1 MHKGLEAR
9 ESIERHDS
17 SLNAFVEIL
26 PFETPEDGPL
36 TGLTVGVKDCFYD
49 RGRTPTMGSAVHPTA
64 RETTAEV
71 LTRLRSAGA
80 DIVGYTNLHEW
91 AIGGTS
97 TTTATGPIRNPWHR
111 DLVAGGSSGGS
122 AAALAAGFV
131 DLAVGTDTGGSI
143 RIPAGCCGIVGLKP
157 TQGRVPTAGYVGEGG
172 PTDQIGPMGRD
183 VSSVKT
189 LFECLLGEKVPTV
202 DVARLRIGIARGS
215 PFDNLKP
222 EIGAP
227 YAAALEVITRL
238 GQTSDV
244 TFADWHAQWWA
255 NSVLFLNHTGMQV
268 ADDLRDNP
276 SGFNMDAM
284 KVLWWGRSLP
294 PDLIEGQRQV
304 QAEARKQWAALF
316 EDVDVVIT
324 PTLPSLPPP
333 IEHLEIRLP
342 EDVSHADRAF
352 GRLCGPMNLV
362 GVPCLSLPGALVG
375 ELAVNLSI
383 TAAPGRDD
391 IVLAVGDA
399 FEDATERAFTNRI
412 AETRGA
418 G

>member
-9 ESIERHDS
+9 ECIERHDS
-17 SLNAFVEIL
+17 SLNAFVDLL
-26 PFETPEDGPL
+26 PFESLQDGPL
-36 TGLTVGVKDCFYD
+36 AGATVGVKDCFYD
-49 RGRTPTMGSAVHPTA
+49 RGRTPTMGSRVLPPP
-64 RETTAEV
+64 RDTTAEV
-71 LTRLRSAGA
+71 LARLRSAGA

-97 TTTATGPIRNPWHR
+97 SVTATGPIRNPWNP

-143 RIPAGCCGIVGLKP
+143 RIPAGCCGVVGLKP

-183 VSSVKT
+183 VASVRT
-189 LFECLLGEKVPTV
+189 LFECMLGEKVPAV

-215 PFDNLKP
+215 PFDNLEA
-222 EIGAP
+222 EIAGPYGAT
-227 YAAALEVITRL
+227 LDVIARL
-238 GQTSDV
+238 GRATDV
-244 TFADWHAQWWA
+244 TFADWDTEWWA
-255 NSVLFLNHTGMQV
+255 NAVLFLNHTGTQV
-268 ADDLRDNP
+268 SDHLSDDP
-276 SGFNMDAM
+276 SGFDMEAM
-284 KVLWWGRSLP
+284 KVLRWGLSLP
-294 PDLIEGQRQV
+294 PGLIEAQRKV
-304 QAEARKQWAALF
+304 QTEARARWVALF

-342 EDVSHADRAF
+342 EDVSHADRGF

-362 GVPCLSLPGALVG
+362 GVPCLSVPGALVG
-375 ELAVNLSI
+375 DLAVNLSI
-383 TAAPGRDD
+383 TAAAGRDD
-391 IVLAVGDA
+391 IVLAVGAA
-399 FEDATERAFTNRI
+399 FEDATDRAFTNRT
-412 AETRGA
+412 AEIRGV